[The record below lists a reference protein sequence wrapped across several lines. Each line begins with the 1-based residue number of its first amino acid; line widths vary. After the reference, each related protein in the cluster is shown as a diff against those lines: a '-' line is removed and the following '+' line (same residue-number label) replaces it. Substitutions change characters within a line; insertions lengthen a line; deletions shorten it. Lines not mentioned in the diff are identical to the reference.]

1 MSGTIGNIT
10 SSVLA
15 ETALAA
21 QAASSTSSTGSSSVD
36 TAAKISCL
44 AKAIGDSVSIISGI
58 LNPVVASGTED
69 ATYNFLLAAKSE
81 GIMKAAPTFLND
93 VITAQGSGEVSGSV
107 NAVTMDTETL
117 VSILQKSMSSEA

>member
-1 MSGTIGNIT
+1 
-10 SSVLA
+10 
-15 ETALAA
+15 
-21 QAASSTSSTGSSSVD
+21 VD

-69 ATYNFLLAAKSE
+69 TTYNFLLAAKSE
-81 GIMKAAPTFLND
+81 GIMKAAPTFLKD

-117 VSILQKSMSSEA
+117 VSILQKSMLSVA